1 MTTPRDDDERER
13 VDSETPPSDPDN
25 TRADEAAAGLSPA
38 EQETTSPGED
48 PGDLPLGT
56 SREDLT

>member
-13 VDSETPPSDPDN
+13 VDSETPPGDPDS
-25 TRADEAAAGLSPA
+25 TRADEAASGVEPS
-38 EQETTSPGED
+38 EQVTTSSGDD

-56 SREDLT
+56 SRDDLT